1 MTITDLK
8 ETEYNAYY
16 GKYLNLI
23 PRETSLI
30 EGFKKDLI
38 STLEF
43 FQSIPSDKLNFK
55 YAKDKWSVK
64 EVFQHLIDTERV
76 FQYRCFRIAR
86 HDSTSLSGFDENNY
100 TKPSQASNKS
110 IEALLEEFK
119 TVRQSFMVL
128 LNSLGENDLKF
139 VGEANGSPLSARAAA
154 FIILGHTLW
163 HINVIKER
171 YL

>member
-100 TKPSQASNKS
+100 TKPSQASNK
-110 IEALLEEFK
+110 IC
-119 TVRQSFMVL
+119 R
-128 LNSLGENDLKF
+128 G
-139 VGEANGSPLSARAAA
+139 G
-154 FIILGHTLW
+154 
-163 HINVIKER
+163 
-171 YL
+171 